1 MKKVLFIL
9 IIILSFSLL
18 ACKTQEEEIETKE
31 YTLNYSATPGGY
43 LVGGTSQ
50 VVKGGESGEW
60 VEAIS
65 NYCYEFSEWS
75 DGNKNSKRQDVNV
88 KKDIDVYAIFNKV
101 IFEYPLVVIN
111 TKNSHA

>member
-60 VEAIS
+60 VKRLVITAM
-65 NYCYEFSEWS
+65 
-75 DGNKNSKRQDVNV
+75 NSRSGATVIRIVKDKTSMLKRILMSMRYLI
-88 KKDIDVYAIFNKV
+88 KSY
-101 IFEYPLVVIN
+101 LS
-111 TKNSHA
+111 TH